1 MSEKYTKID
10 NLRIR
15 YRDSGGNKPL
25 LLLLHGWGANADL
38 FRYIEE
44 YVSSVYR
51 AVSPDIAGF
60 GKSEEPDHPY
70 DLDDYVDFIRD
81 FVHKLYEDEKEELP
95 KDIIILGHSH
105 GGRCLIRLL
114 SRAARGEDFGF
125 GVKKAVLVDSAGIKA
140 VQSKEQLKRTDRYK
154 RYKSFFIKSGLSR
167 LFPSLIDKLQK
178 KYGSADYAAASPV
191 MRQSMVKVVNCD
203 LKEEMPFIK
212 IPVLL
217 IWGDMDTA
225 TPLSDGKIMEE
236 LMPEAGLAVIQGAG
250 HYSFLDNVN
259 LFNRILGSFLGI

>member
-60 GKSEEPDHPY
+60 GKSEEPDHAY

-140 VQSKEQLKRTDRYK
+140 VQSKEQVKRTDRYK
-154 RYKSFFIKSGLSR
+154 RYKSCLRKS
-167 LFPSLIDKLQK
+167 
-178 KYGSADYAAASPV
+178 GSADYAAASPV